1 MAREKGYPQ
10 REISDLFMEMGAVAK
25 VEVSVF
31 LSNYIGWHLQ
41 KLVVDDKV
49 SLSFLAL
56 MGIL

>member
-31 LSNYIGWHLQ
+31 LSNYIG
-41 KLVVDDKV
+41 
-49 SLSFLAL
+49 
-56 MGIL
+56 